1 MKYSITKLTVNST
14 KNLNFI
20 FNNYK
25 ELIKP
30 NIKNTYFIKLLYT
43 IIDKSVNKNT
53 PHSLIKMINTKVDK
67 LSDEK
72 FISKEII
79 NYIHETT
86 FINYNVSLKIKNA
99 TYNIF
104 IYSKKEINI
113 NKYIYFIKLILNIC
127 AYEASTHNNIF
138 TIKIILTDFKNTLKD
153 DDIKTQDIS

>member
-86 FINYNVSLKIKNA
+86 FINYNVSL
-99 TYNIF
+99 
-104 IYSKKEINI
+104 
-113 NKYIYFIKLILNIC
+113 
-127 AYEASTHNNIF
+127 
-138 TIKIILTDFKNTLKD
+138 
-153 DDIKTQDIS
+153 